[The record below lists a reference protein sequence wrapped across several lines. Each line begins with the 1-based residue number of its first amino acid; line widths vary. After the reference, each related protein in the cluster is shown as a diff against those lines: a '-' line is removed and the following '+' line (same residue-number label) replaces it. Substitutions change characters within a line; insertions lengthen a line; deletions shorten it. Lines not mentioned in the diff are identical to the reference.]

1 MENITFDSVRY
12 ETALEVGEPDNLI
25 AIIGGVKYHIP
36 YDLNNRHYA
45 EIQRQVKAGTLTIK
59 DAD

>member
-1 MENITFDSVRY
+1 MEYKNAQYKKNDSGQSTIIEITIGDKTSHVPVH
-12 ETALEVGEPDNLI
+12 VGNTD
-25 AIIGGVKYHIP
+25 
-36 YDLNNRHYA
+36 YD